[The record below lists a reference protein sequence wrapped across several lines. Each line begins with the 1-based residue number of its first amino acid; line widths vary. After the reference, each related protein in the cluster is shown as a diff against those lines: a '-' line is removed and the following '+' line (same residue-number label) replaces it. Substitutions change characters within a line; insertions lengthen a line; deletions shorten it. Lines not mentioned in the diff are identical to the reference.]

1 MSALWIDAPTGLA
14 GDMLLAALL
23 DLGVDK
29 AVVESPLA
37 ALGLTGRYRLTQQEA
52 RSAGLR
58 GIRVDV
64 EGLEDQPPHRHWS
77 GIRDQINAAALAP
90 SLKPV
95 SYTHLTLPTKRI
107 V

>member
-1 MSALWIDAPTGLA
+1 MSALWVDAPTGLA
-14 GDMLLAALL
+14 GDMLLAALF
-23 DLGVDK
+23 DLGVDQ

-37 ALGLTGRYRLTQQEA
+37 TLGLAGRYRLTQQEA

-77 GIRDQINAAALAP
+77 ASSSRTSA
-90 SLKPV
+90 V
-95 SYTHLTLPTKRI
+95 SN
-107 V
+107 

>member
-23 DLGVDK
+23 DLGVDQ

-37 ALGLTGRYRLTQQEA
+37 ALGLAGRYRLTQQEA

-64 EGLEDQPPHRHWS
+64 EGLRISRPTAIGRGS
-77 GIRDQINAAALAP
+77 VIRSMQL
-90 SLKPV
+90 L
-95 SYTHLTLPTKRI
+95 
-107 V
+107 

>member
-23 DLGVDK
+23 DLGVDQ

-37 ALGLTGRYRLTQQEA
+37 ALGLAGRYRLTQQEA

-90 SLKPV
+90 SLKQL
-95 SYTHLTLPTKRI
+95 H
-107 V
+107 